1 MKSLPEFS
9 GKRVTVI
16 DDDRENLV
24 SIGKALS
31 SLGFEVDLFGSP
43 GEFLSRLPE
52 SDADIIITDMKM
64 PDISGMEVIKEVREH
79 LPQVPVIV
87 LTAFG
92 TIGNAVL
99 AIKEGATDYL
109 QKPIDIEELKGVLIK
124 TMRARGM
131 MEELGTLRSLVRT
144 EVGEILYRSP
154 EMEAVL
160 QMVRTVAPTKANV
173 LILGE
178 SGTGK
183 ELIARAIHEY
193 SPRNENLFMPINC
206 AALTESILESEL
218 FGHERG
224 AFTGAVSSTKGK
236 FEIASGG
243 SLFLDEVGDLPSST
257 QAKLLRAIE
266 QKEILRVGGNKIINV
281 DVRIIAATNT
291 DLRGLVS
298 AKQFR
303 EDLFF
308 RLSVFTIKIP
318 PLRERKDDIPVLAIH
333 FTKSF
338 CKENGIPEKRISGKV
353 MQIFSDYSWPGNVRE
368 LKNIIESMVLLS
380 AGDVINEEAIPQDL
394 FRELDGREGMRVI
407 PLRGTVTVHPGDE
420 KRRDRVIPLNEIEKN
435 AIIEA
440 LKITGNNK
448 TKAAKLLGI
457 GVRTLYRKIKE
468 YEIR

>member
-31 SLGFEVDLFGSP
+31 SLGFDVNLCGSP
-43 GEFLSRLPE
+43 GEFLSRLHE

-64 PDISGMEVIKEVREH
+64 PDISGMEVIKEVQEH

-154 EMEAVL
+154 EMEGVL

-243 SLFLDEVGDLPSST
+243 SLFLDEVGDLPPST

-291 DLRGLVS
+291 DLKGLVS
-298 AKQFR
+298 
-303 EDLFF
+303 
-308 RLSVFTIKIP
+308 S
-318 PLRERKDDIPVLAIH
+318 
-333 FTKSF
+333 
-338 CKENGIPEKRISGKV
+338 
-353 MQIFSDYSWPGNVRE
+353 
-368 LKNIIESMVLLS
+368 
-380 AGDVINEEAIPQDL
+380 
-394 FRELDGREGMRVI
+394 
-407 PLRGTVTVHPGDE
+407 
-420 KRRDRVIPLNEIEKN
+420 RRF
-435 AIIEA
+435 
-440 LKITGNNK
+440 G
-448 TKAAKLLGI
+448 
-457 GVRTLYRKIKE
+457 
-468 YEIR
+468 